1 LWARWNARGMRRYTR
16 SHGPNVPSC
25 AMPRSPAPAR
35 PRGCPPGSLGLLACP
50 AVTLR
55 ERVSDLFLG
64 SQPSYPPGPRDRVEL
79 GVAGLRVPALA
90 TFILLVTCALL
101 LYDRNYDVL
110 PRFGPIDPRSLRNQA
125 IERVVTFG
133 IIPLVLLLALRE
145 DPRQYGLGRGDVRR
159 AVVLGGAA
167 TLFTVPVIA
176 LIAGLPAI
184 REWYAPSMTTVA
196 GVTLTNVLDLVPSE
210 FLLRGFL
217 MFALLRA
224 IGPFGVV
231 VATVPFVMVHIG
243 KPDIEA
249 ISTLAGG
256 LVFGWLNWRTGA
268 IWASAGYH
276 VAVQT
281 TVIVAAAW
289 WAGAA
294 TPIG

>member
-1 LWARWNARGMRRYTR
+1 
-16 SHGPNVPSC
+16 
-25 AMPRSPAPAR
+25 
-35 PRGCPPGSLGLLACP
+35 
-50 AVTLR
+50 VTLR
-55 ERVSDLFLG
+55 ARLSDLFVG
-64 SQPSYPPGPRDRVEL
+64 NPPAYPPGPRDRAETGL
-79 GVAGLRVPALA
+79 LGLRLPVLA
-90 TFILLVTCALL
+90 TIFLLLACALL

-110 PRFGPIDPRSLRNQA
+110 PRFGPLDPRSLRNQA
-125 IERVVTFG
+125 LERVVTFG

-145 DPRQYGLGRGDVRR
+145 DPRRYGLGRGDGRR
-159 AVVLGGAA
+159 ALALGGVL
-167 TLFTVPVIA
+167 TLATVPVIA
-176 LIAGLPAI
+176 IVAGVPAI

-196 GVTLTNVLDLVPSE
+196 GVTVTNVLDLVPSE

-217 MFALLRA
+217 LFALLRA
-224 IGPFGVV
+224 VGPVGVV
-231 VATVPFVMVHIG
+231 VATVPFVMIHIG

-294 TPIG
+294 APLA